1 MFRDPVSREL
11 QNYQDFI
18 DSVDQDISLE
28 EYLRDFDLQEDFV
41 VRTISGNDYGNA
53 PASPQMLEKAK
64 AIIRTKC
71 LVGLHEH
78 LAPSIARVEEYFGY
92 GPIIDAPPSAR
103 PCIDEVRREEEASA
117 KRTPKARE
125 GDTTY
130 QTIMSRN
137 QFDAELYDF
146 AKVVW
151 EEQGETIFER
161 QRGGKTFR
169 TTRMPAGY

>member
-1 MFRDPVSREL
+1 MAAEGR
-11 QNYQDFI
+11 
-18 DSVDQDISLE
+18 
-28 EYLRDFDLQEDFV
+28 
-41 VRTISGNDYGNA
+41 SG
-53 PASPQMLEKAK
+53 SCLL
-64 AIIRTKC
+64 AIRKRY
-71 LVGLHEH
+71 HEH

-125 GDTTY
+125 GDTTH

-137 QFDAELYDF
+137 QFDAELYEF

-169 TTRMPAGY
+169 TMRLPAGY